1 MDTLAL
7 PLDQRKY
14 ENVQKMA
21 DAALAWKG
29 HIDILVNNAGGGS
42 GKTEGDFFKRDPADI
57 QNLIDI
63 NLTGSVFCSKAVGAM
78 MATAGCGKIINIA
91 SISAFL
97 ARDRRTYHLHNKME
111 QPVDYAAAKGG
122 AVGYTIDLAAVMS
135 QYGVYVK
142 MCIRDSLFRQA
153 PLHQLGKFFLIHLF
167 IKAQKQ
173 LRVFPGCNNDPH
185 FRLSVLAVEIPFG
198 KLPVDVYKRQVQCC
212 FDSQRRQV

>member
-42 GKTEGDFFKRDPADI
+42 GKTEGDFLKRDPADI

-63 NLTGSVFCSKAVGAM
+63 NLTGSVFCSKAGSYD
-78 MATAGCGKIINIA
+78 GQGRGKIINIA

-122 AVGYTIDLAAVMS
+122 VVGYTIDLAAVMS
-135 QYGVYVK
+135 QYGVYVN
-142 MCIRDSLFRQA
+142 CISPGAFDKGDQPEGYSQAYRDKGSSGTDGRF
-153 PLHQLGKFFLIHLF
+153 GID
-167 IKAQKQ
+167 IKGAA
-173 LRVFPGCNNDPH
+173 L
-185 FRLSVLAVEIPFG
+185 LLASPASDYMTGANIV
-198 KLPVDVYKRQVQCC
+198 VDGG
-212 FDSQRRQV
+212 FSIWN